1 MDAHR
6 LLQQSPEYI
15 KGVGTARATLLAR
28 ELNLH
33 TWEDVLH
40 HFPFR
45 YIDRRKFQNIS
56 EIHEQLGM
64 VQLCGWLRDVVHS
77 GTGRGQRLTAWLTD
91 GTGEVALVWFQGI
104 DRLFG
109 LLKLGQEYVVFGRPV
124 AFRNELSLPHPEITT
139 RDRFVEQGAGQT
151 LYPVYPGT
159 EKLRKNRLESR
170 FFSQITRFILDKTHG
185 EVLDYLPSD
194 IRKHHQLVDR
204 QAALWGIH
212 HPQSEREAQVARHR
226 LKFDE
231 LFYLQFGLLHNKIK
245 RQSGSR
251 GHRFVHVGEMV
262 NRFYSEQL
270 PFKLTDAQKRVIRE
284 IRADMGTGGRQMN
297 RLLQGD
303 VGSGKTIVALMA
315 MLLALDNGFQS
326 CLMAPTEVLAVQ
338 HFQSLCELLH
348 NMPVRLALLT
358 GNVRTKERKVLL
370 NDLQIGKIHILV
382 GTHALIEPPV
392 VFCQLGLAIIDE
404 QHRFGVAQ
412 RAALWAKNVPPPH
425 ILVMTATPIPR
436 TLAMT
441 QYGDLD
447 LSVIDEL
454 PAGRR
459 PIMTRHVTDRQRLS
473 VFNFLRKQI
482 AMGRQIYIVYPM
494 IEEGDDEQMKYLMDG
509 YESVSRAFPIPDYQV
524 SILHGRMRPDD
535 KQMEMQRFVSGQTHI
550 MVATTVIEVGVNV
563 PNASV
568 MLIENAERFG
578 LSQLHQLRGRVGRG
592 ADQSYCLLMTAN
604 EPRGESIRRIEALCS
619 TTDGFKIAEI
629 DLQLRGPGDLSGTQQ
644 SGMLDLLLADL
655 RTDETLIAE
664 TRQAVEHLLARYTDY
679 SQPPLR
685 GLLMGYQ
692 AQKSR
697 HKNWGEIS

>member
-6 LLQQSPEYI
+6 LLQQPTEFI
-15 KGVGTARATLLAR
+15 KGVGAARANLLGR
-28 ELNLH
+28 ELDVH
-33 TWEDVLH
+33 TWEDVLY

-56 EIHEQLGM
+56 EVHVQLGM
-64 VQLCGWLRDVVHS
+64 VQLCGRLRDVVHS
-77 GTGRGQRLTAWLTD
+77 GSGRGQRLTARLND
-91 GTGEVALVWFQGI
+91 GTGELALVWFQGI
-104 DRLFG
+104 DRLFS

-124 AFRNELSLPHPEITT
+124 VFRDELSLPHPEITA
-139 RDRFVEQGAGQT
+139 RERFLEQGAGLS

-170 FFSQITRFILDKTHG
+170 FFSQITRFVLEKTQG
-185 EVLDYLPSD
+185 GMQDFLPAD
-194 IRKHHQLVDR
+194 IRTQHRLMDR

-212 HPQSEREAQVARHR
+212 HPQSEREAYESRHR

-251 GHRFVHVGEMV
+251 GHLFGQVGEIL
-262 NRFYSEQL
+262 NTFYANHL
-270 PFKLTDAQKRVIRE
+270 PFSLTEAQKRVIRE
-284 IRADMGTGGRQMN
+284 IRADVGSGRQMN

-303 VGSGKTIVALMA
+303 VGSGKTMVALMA

-338 HFQSLCELLH
+338 HFQSLSDLLT
-348 NMPVRLALLT
+348 NMPLRVALLT
-358 GNVRTKERKVLL
+358 GNVRTKERRAILS
-370 NDLQIGKIHILV
+370 DLKEGKIHILV

-392 VFCQLGLAIIDE
+392 VFSRLGLAIIDE

-459 PIMTRHVTDRQRLS
+459 PIVTRHVTDRQRLS
-473 VFNFLRKQI
+473 VFQFLREQI
-482 AMGRQIYIVYPM
+482 ALGRQIYIVYHM

-509 YESVSRAFPIPDYQV
+509 YESVSRAFPRPEYQV
-524 SILHGRMRPDD
+524 SIVHGKMRPDD

-568 MLIENAERFG
+568 MLVENAERFG

-592 ADQSYCLLMTAN
+592 AEQSYCLLMTAN
-604 EPRGESIRRIEALCS
+604 EPKGESIRRIEALCS

-644 SGMLDLLLADL
+644 SGMMDLALADL
-655 RTDETLIAE
+655 RTDDALITE
-664 TRQAVEHLLARYTDY
+664 TRQAVEQLLVRYSDY
-679 SQPPLR
+679 SSPPLNL
-685 GLLMGYQ
+685 LLMGYQ

>member
-6 LLQQSPEYI
+6 LLQQSTEFI
-15 KGVGTARATLLAR
+15 KGVGAARSALLAR
-28 ELNLH
+28 ELDIH
-33 TWEDVLH
+33 TWEDVLY

-45 YIDRRKFQNIS
+45 YIDRRTFQKIS
-56 EIHEQLGM
+56 EVHVQLGM
-64 VQLCGWLRDVVHS
+64 VQLCGRLRDVVHS
-77 GTGRGQRLTAWLTD
+77 GTGRGQRLTAWLND
-91 GTGEVALVWFQGI
+91 GTGEITLVWFQGI
-104 DRLFG
+104 DRLFS

-124 AFRNELSLPHPEITT
+124 AFREELSLPHPEITP
-139 RDRFVEQGAGQT
+139 RDRFLEQGAGLS

-159 EKLRKNRLESR
+159 DKLRKNRLESR
-170 FFSQITRFILDKTHG
+170 FFSQITRFVLEKTHG
-185 EVLDYLPSD
+185 GIHDYLPSD
-194 IRKHHQLVDR
+194 IRAHHRLLDR
-204 QAALWGIH
+204 QAAMWGIH
-212 HPQSEREAQVARHR
+212 HPQSEGEAFASRHR

-251 GHRFVHVGEMV
+251 GHRFAQVGDRV
-262 NRFYSEQL
+262 NRFYNDHL
-270 PFKLTDAQKRVIRE
+270 PFRLTEAQKRVIRE
-284 IRADMGTGGRQMN
+284 IRTDMGTGRQMN

-338 HFQSLCELLH
+338 HFQSISELLQ
-348 NMPVRLALLT
+348 NMPVRVALLT
-358 GNVRTKERKVLL
+358 GHVRAKERKALL
-370 NDLQIGKIHILV
+370 HDLLSGEIHILV

-392 VFCQLGLAIIDE
+392 VFAQLGLAIIDE

-459 PIMTRHVTDRQRLS
+459 PIMTRHVMDRQRLS
-473 VFNFLRKQI
+473 VFQFLRDQI
-482 AMGRQIYIVYPM
+482 ALGRQIYIVYPM

-509 YESVSRAFPIPDYQV
+509 YESVSRAFPVPDYQV
-524 SILHGRMRPDD
+524 SIVHGRMRPDD
-535 KQMEMQRFVSGQTHI
+535 KHMEMQRFVAGKTHI

-568 MLIENAERFG
+568 MLVENAERFG

-604 EPRGESIRRIEALCS
+604 EPKGESIRRIEALCS

-644 SGMLDLLLADL
+644 SGMLDLSLADL
-655 RTDETLIAE
+655 RTDEALIAE
-664 TRQAVEHLLARYTDY
+664 TRQAVEQLLAQYADY
-679 SQPPLR
+679 SRPPLSL
-685 GLLMGYQ
+685 LLMGYQ

>member
-6 LLQQSPEYI
+6 LLQQSTEYI
-15 KGVGTARATLLAR
+15 KGVGAARAALIAR
-28 ELNLH
+28 ELDVH
-33 TWEDVLH
+33 TWEDVLY

-56 EIHEQLGM
+56 EIHVQLGM
-64 VQLCGWLRDVVHS
+64 VQLCGRLRDVVHS
-77 GTGRGQRLTAWLTD
+77 GTGRGQRLTAWLND
-91 GTGEVALVWFQGI
+91 GTGEVPLVWFQGI

-109 LLKLGQEYVVFGRPV
+109 LLKLGQEYVVFGRL
-124 AFRNELSLPHPEITT
+124 ASFRDELSLPHPEITP
-139 RDRFVEQGAGQT
+139 RERFLEQGAGLS

-170 FFSQITRFILDKTHG
+170 FFSQITRFVLEKTHG
-185 EVLDYLPSD
+185 GIQEFLPED
-194 IRKHHQLVDR
+194 VRVHHQLLDR

-212 HPQSEREAQVARHR
+212 HPQSEREAHESRHR

-251 GHRFVHVGEMV
+251 GHLFGHVGEML
-262 NRFYSEQL
+262 NRFYADYL
-270 PFKLTDAQKRVIRE
+270 PFSLTEAQKRVIKE
-284 IRADMGTGGRQMN
+284 IRSDMGKGRQMN

-315 MLLALDNGFQS
+315 MLLSIDNRFQS

-338 HFQSLCELLH
+338 HYQSISELVQNL
-348 NMPVRLALLT
+348 PIRVALLT
-358 GNVRTKERKVLL
+358 GNVRPKERKVILSA
-370 NDLQIGKIHILV
+370 LQAGEIHILV

-392 VFCQLGLAIIDE
+392 VFAQLGLAIIDE

-412 RAALWAKNVPPPH
+412 RAALWAKNNPPPH

-473 VFNFLRKQI
+473 VFEFLREQI
-482 AMGRQIYIVYPM
+482 ALGRQIYIVYPM

-509 YESVSRAFPIPDYQV
+509 YESVSRAFPVPDYQV
-524 SILHGRMRPDD
+524 SIVHGRMRPED
-535 KQMEMQRFVSGQTHI
+535 KHMEMQRFVAGQTHI

-568 MLIENAERFG
+568 MLVENAERFG

-592 ADQSYCLLMTAN
+592 AEQSYCLLMTGN
-604 EPRGESIRRIEALCS
+604 EPKGDSVRRIEALCS

-644 SGMLDLLLADL
+644 SGMLDLSLADL
-655 RTDETLIAE
+655 KTDEALIAE
-664 TRQAVEHLLARYTDY
+664 TRQAVEKLLWHYTDY
-679 SQPPLR
+679 TSPPLNE
-685 GLLMGYQ
+685 LLKGYQ

>member
-1 MDAHR
+1 MDAQR
-6 LLQQSPEYI
+6 LLQQSPEFL
-15 KGVGTARATLLAR
+15 KGVGASRATLLAR
-28 ELNLH
+28 ELDLH

-45 YIDRRKFQNIS
+45 YIDRRKFQHIA

-64 VQLCGWLRDVVHS
+64 VQLCGRLRDVVHS
-77 GTGRGQRLTAWLTD
+77 GTGRGQRLTAWLND

-109 LLKLGQEYVVFGRPV
+109 LLKIGQEYVVFGRLA
-124 AFRNELSLPHPEITT
+124 AFRDELSLPHPEITT
-139 RDRFVEQGAGQT
+139 RERFVEQGAGQT

-159 EKLRKNRLESR
+159 EKLRKNKLESR
-170 FFSQITRFILDKTHG
+170 FFSQITRFILEKTHG
-185 EVLDYLPSD
+185 GIADYLPVEL
-194 IRKHHQLVDR
+194 RQAHQLVDR
-204 QAALWGIH
+204 QTALWGIH
-212 HPQSEREAQVARHR
+212 HPQSEREATAARHR

-251 GHRFVHVGEMV
+251 GHRFAQVGEHV
-262 NRFYSEQL
+262 NRFYSRHI
-270 PFKLTDAQKRVIRE
+270 PFELTAAQKRVVRE
-284 IRADMGTGGRQMN
+284 TRADMGSGRQMN

-315 MLLALDNGFQS
+315 MLIALDNGFQS

-338 HFQSLCELLH
+338 HFQSLRDLLSD
-348 NMPVRLALLT
+348 MPVRVALLT
-358 GNVRTKERKVLL
+358 GHVRPKERRALL
-370 NDLQIGKIHILV
+370 HELQEGAVHILV

-392 VFCQLGLAIIDE
+392 VFARLGLAIIDE

-412 RAALWAKNVPPPH
+412 RAALWAKNAPPPH

-459 PIMTRHVTDRQRLS
+459 PIITRHVTDRQRLS
-473 VFNFLRKQI
+473 VFGFLGEQI
-482 AMGRQIYIVYPM
+482 SLGRQVYIVYPM

-509 YESVSRAFPIPDYQV
+509 YESVSRAFPLPQYRV
-524 SILHGRMRPDD
+524 SIVHGRMRPED
-535 KQMEMQRFVSGQTHI
+535 KQMEMQRFVTGQTHI

-592 ADQSYCLLMTAN
+592 AEQSYCLLMTAQ
-604 EPRGESIRRIEALCS
+604 EPKGESIRRIEALCS

-644 SGMLDLLLADL
+644 SGMLDLTIADL
-655 RTDETLIAE
+655 RTDEALIAQ
-664 TRQAVEHLLARYTDY
+664 TRGAVEQMLDRYTDY
-679 SQPPLR
+679 SQSPLR
-685 GLLMGYQ
+685 ELLLGYQ
-692 AQKSR
+692 AQRSR